1 MGKKIIETNE
11 KAIFIREK
19 REQLGLNQAEFAELL
34 GLKKNGERTVG
45 GWERGEHL
53 PSPTKW
59 QQMLNIKHHVPFRH
73 SDKAPQLFK
82 FIDLFAGIG
91 GIRIP
96 FQELG
101 GKCVFTSEWD
111 KFSQKVYATNFG
123 EMPSGDITLVPATS
137 IPDHDILLGGFPC
150 QAFSQAGL
158 KRGFS
163 ETRGTMFFEIQRI
176 LAEKRPKAFMLENV
190 KQLKGHDKGRTLQ
203 TILDILE
210 GNNSQEIPSDIPMSE
225 EARKALS
232 TKLNYQ
238 VFYKVLRAGDFGVPQ
253 NRERIFIV
261 GFDKSYFGDNI
272 DFETIFN
279 WPTPPH
285 TPTRL
290 GDILEDSSK
299 LDPKYTLSEKLW
311 SGHQRRKEEHKEKGN
326 GFGYSLFNEDSPYAN
341 TISARYYKDG
351 SEILIDQSKIGK
363 RPRKLTPRECAR
375 LQGFP
380 ENFIVNAVS
389 DAQAYK
395 QFGNSVCMAV
405 IRAIAGQM
413 ITAINVANALKKD
426 GKSTGKP
433 ALKKKQLELF
443 EA

>member
-1 MGKKIIETNE
+1 MSIDC
-11 KAIFIREK
+11 KASYIRER
-19 REQLGLNQAEFAELL
+19 RESLGLTQAEFAELL
-34 GLKKNGERTVG
+34 GLKVNGERTIG

-53 PSPTKW
+53 PSAAKWDQITK
-59 QQMLNIKHHVPFRH
+59 ITTHIPFKHPQNG
-73 SDKAPQLFK
+73 PQLFK

-91 GIRIP
+91 GIRLP
-96 FQELG
+96 FQQLG

-123 EMPSGDITLVPATS
+123 EMPAGDITQISAKS
-137 IPDHDILLGGFPC
+137 IPNHDILLAGFPC

-176 LAEKRPKAFMLENV
+176 LVEKRPKAFLLENV
-190 KQLKGHDKGRTLQ
+190 KQLKGHDKGRTLK

-210 GNNSQEIPSDIPMSE
+210 GKNSQHIPDDVPMSE

-232 TKLNYQ
+232 GKLNYQ

-261 GFDKSYFGDNI
+261 GFDRDYFGEEI
-272 DFETIFN
+272 DFDAIFN
-279 WPTPPH
+279 WPIAPL

-290 GDILEDSSK
+290 GDILEDSAK

-326 GFGYSLFNEDSPYAN
+326 GFGYSLFNADSPYAS

-351 SEILIDQSKIGK
+351 SEILIDQSHLNM

-380 ENFIVNAVS
+380 ENFIVDAVS

-395 QFGNSVCMAV
+395 QFGNSVCVAV
-405 IRAIAGQM
+405 IRAIATQM
-413 ITAINVANALKKD
+413 ITAINVANALKHE
-426 GKSTGKP
+426 GKGTE
-433 ALKKKQLELF
+433 KKYKLAKREQLELF
-443 EA
+443 V